1 MTAALLLA
9 ETSKT
14 PFYIAAGVLV
24 GWAIVLAL
32 IGLARGSFGESRGV
46 ERIIITLSVVF
57 VAGAML
63 TAAATASWP
72 EHAGASDLKPL
83 PDEPA
88 VGTSDEPDGNVQ
100 QAAAGGSSSSSS
112 SSGSSSGSSSSSS
125 GGGAAPSGT
134 VKLAADPTQLAFD
147 TTSLTAKAGPVT
159 IDFNNPAPI
168 PHDVKIED
176 SSGKELG
183 GTKEITKSSAS
194 AKVQL
199 KPGTYTFFCSVPGHR
214 EAGMEGKL
222 TVK

>member
-1 MTAALLLA
+1 MTVALLLA

-14 PFYIAAGVLV
+14 PFYIAAGILV
-24 GWAIVLAL
+24 GWAIVLAV
-32 IGLARGSFGESRGV
+32 IGLVRGSFGENRGV
-46 ERIIITLSVVF
+46 ERGIIALSVIF

-72 EHAGASDLKPL
+72 EHAGASALKPL
-83 PDEPA
+83 PEQPV
-88 VGTSDEPDGNVQ
+88 VGSSAEPDQGTAKPPGAN
-100 QAAAGGSSSSSS
+100 AGGSSSAGA
-112 SSGSSSGSSSSSS
+112 GSSASSS
-125 GGGAAPSGT
+125 GGGAPTGT
-134 VKLAADPTQLAFD
+134 VKLAADQSQLAFD

-159 IDFNNPAPI
+159 IDFNNPSPI
-168 PHDVKIED
+168 PHDVKVED

-183 GTKEITKSSAS
+183 GTKEITSTSAS

-199 KPGTYTFFCSVPGHR
+199 KAGTYTFFCSVPGHR

>member
-1 MTAALLLA
+1 MTAAALLLA

-24 GWAIVLAL
+24 AWAIILAAL
-32 IGLARGSFGESRGV
+32 GLARGSFGETRG
-46 ERIIITLSVVF
+46 LSTGIMVLSLVLVV
-57 VAGAML
+57 GAMG

-72 EHAGASDLKPL
+72 EHAGKADLKPV
-83 PDEPA
+83 PEQPA
-88 VGTSDEPDGNVQ
+88 VGSSAEPDQGTAQ
-100 QAAAGGSSSSSS
+100 PPAASSAG
-112 SSGSSSGSSSSSS
+112 GSSSGSSSS
-125 GGGAAPSGT
+125 GGAAPTGT
-134 VKLAADPTQLAFD
+134 VKLAADQSQLAFD

-159 IDFNNPAPI
+159 IDFDNPSPI
-168 PHDVKIED
+168 GHDVKVED

-183 GTKEITKSSAS
+183 GTKLVTGGQTS

-199 KPGTYTFFCSVPGHR
+199 KAGTYTFFCSVPGHR

>member
-1 MTAALLLA
+1 MTAAALLLA

-14 PFYIAAGVLV
+14 PFYIAAGILV
-24 GWAIVLAL
+24 GWAIVLAAL
-32 IGLARGSFGESRGV
+32 GLARSSFGEQRS
-46 ERIIITLSVVF
+46 LSTGIMVVTAIL
-57 VAGAML
+57 VVGATG

-72 EHAGASDLKPL
+72 EHEGKAALKPL

-88 VGTSDEPDGNVQ
+88 VGTSDEPNGNVPG
-100 QAAAGGSSSSSS
+100 AAGTTTEGSSSSSS
-112 SSGSSSGSSSSSS
+112 SSSSPSASSGA
-125 GGGAAPSGT
+125 AAPTGT
-134 VKLAADPTQLAFD
+134 VKLAADQSQLAFD

-159 IDFNNPAPI
+159 IDFNNPSPI
-168 PHDVKIED
+168 PHDVKVED

-183 GTKEITKSSAS
+183 GTKEITSTSAS

-199 KPGTYTFFCSVPGHR
+199 KAGTYTFFCSVPGHR